1 MNKLWVAI
9 GAALILAGCGSD
21 EVRNSKQDLEMRRQI
36 EQENAA
42 REARVRQEQE
52 ELAKIRAEQH
62 KRDEAGQRAAQAEAP
77 VIRPIE
83 QSNIEQEPIKEP
95 ETTAVPPMDP
105 SKAFA
110 TRTIY
115 YEYDAYNVKEEYLA
129 VMQAHSKFLL
139 AHKDVK
145 MRVEGNCDERGS
157 REYNLALGQR
167 RADSVK
173 RALMLMGVPARQI
186 EAVSFGSEKPKA
198 TTHDEQAY
206 AENRRSDLVYVGGET
221 ATR

>member
-9 GAALILAGCGSD
+9 GVALIVAGCGSN
-21 EVRNSKQDLEMRRQI
+21 EVRNSPTDLEQRRAI

-52 ELAKIRAEQH
+52 ELARIREERR

-83 QSNIEQEPIKEP
+83 SANIEQEAIKEP
-95 ETTAVPPMDP
+95 DAGVAMDP

-110 TRTIY
+110 TRIIY
-115 YEYDAYNVKEEYLA
+115 YDYDSYNVKEDYLP

-139 AHKDVK
+139 AHKEVK
-145 MRVEGNCDERGS
+145 LRVEGNCDERGS

-186 EAVSFGSEKPKA
+186 EAVSFGSEKPKS
-198 TTHDEQAY
+198 TSHDEQAY
-206 AENRRSDLVYVGGET
+206 AENRRSDLVYIGGDT
-221 ATR
+221 ALK

>member
-1 MNKLWVAI
+1 MKKLWVAI
-9 GAALILAGCGSD
+9 GVALTITGCGSD
-21 EVRNSKQDLEMRRQI
+21 EVRQSKTDI
-36 EQENAA
+36 EQRRVLDQEAAA
-42 REARVRQEQE
+42 REARVRQEEQ
-52 ELAKIRAEQH
+52 ELARIRAEQR
-62 KRDEAGQRAAQAEAP
+62 KRDEAKSQAEPP
-77 VIRPIE
+77 VVRPIE
-83 QSNIEQEPIKEP
+83 QANIEQEPIKEP
-95 ETTAVPPMDP
+95 EVQMPPVDP
-105 SKAFA
+105 TKAFA

-115 YEYDAYNVKEEYLA
+115 YDYDAYNVKEEYLP

-145 MRVEGNCDERGS
+145 LRIEGNCDERGS

-186 EAVSFGSEKPKA
+186 ETVSYGSEKPKSA
-198 TTHDEQAY
+198 AHDEQAY

-221 ATR
+221 ALR

>member
-9 GAALILAGCGSD
+9 GVALIVAGCGSN
-21 EVRNSKQDLEMRRQI
+21 EVRQSPTDIEQRRAI

-52 ELAKIRAEQH
+52 ELARIREERR

-83 QSNIEQEPIKEP
+83 PATIEQEPIKEP
-95 ETTAVPPMDP
+95 DAGVTIDP

-110 TRTIY
+110 TRIIY
-115 YEYDAYNVKEEYLA
+115 YDYDSYNVKEDYLP

-139 AHKDVK
+139 AHKEVK
-145 MRVEGNCDERGS
+145 LRVEGNCDERGS

-186 EAVSFGSEKPKA
+186 EAVSFGSEKPKS
-198 TTHDEQAY
+198 TNHDEQAY
-206 AENRRSDLVYVGGET
+206 AENRRSDLVYVGGDT
-221 ATR
+221 ALK

>member
-1 MNKLWVAI
+1 MKKLWVAM
-9 GAALILAGCGSD
+9 GVALTMAGCGSD
-21 EVRNSKQDLEMRRQI
+21 EVRQSKTDI
-36 EQENAA
+36 EQRRVLDQEAAA
-42 REARVRQEQE
+42 REARVRQEE
-52 ELAKIRAEQH
+52 AELARIRADQR
-62 KRDEAGQRAAQAEAP
+62 KRDEMKAQNPQAEAP
-77 VIRPIE
+77 VVRPIE
-83 QSNIEQEPIKEP
+83 QANIEQEPIKEP
-95 ETTAVPPMDP
+95 EVQVPPMDAT
-105 SKAFA
+105 KAFA

-115 YEYDAYNVKEEYLA
+115 YDYDAYNVKEEYLP

-145 MRVEGNCDERGS
+145 LRIEGNCDERGS

-186 EAVSFGSEKPKA
+186 ETVSYGSEKPKSSA
-198 TTHDEQAY
+198 HDEQAY

-221 ATR
+221 ALR

>member
-1 MNKLWVAI
+1 MNKLWVA
-9 GAALILAGCGSD
+9 AAVALMLTGCGSD
-21 EVRNSKQDLEMRRQI
+21 EVRSSKTDVELRRQM

-52 ELAKIRAEQH
+52 ELARIRADQR
-62 KRDEAGQRAAQAEAP
+62 KRDEASQKASQAEAP

-83 QSNIEQEPIKEP
+83 PANIEQEPIKEP
-95 ETTAVPPMDP
+95 EAQIPPMDP

-115 YEYDAYNVKEEYLA
+115 YDYDAYNVKEEYLA

-145 MRVEGNCDERGS
+145 LRIEGNCDERGS
-157 REYNLALGQR
+157 REYNLAIGARRAQALESRLHLLGVNPAQVETMSFGKERPKASGNNEQAWAQNR
-167 RADSVK
+167 RAD
-173 RALMLMGVPARQI
+173 
-186 EAVSFGSEKPKA
+186 
-198 TTHDEQAY
+198 
-206 AENRRSDLVYVGGET
+206 LVY
-221 ATR
+221 R

>member
-1 MNKLWVAI
+1 MKKFWVII
-9 GAALILAGCGSD
+9 GVALMLSGCGSD
-21 EVRNSKQDLEMRRQI
+21 EIRSSKTDLEMRRQM

-52 ELAKIRAEQH
+52 ELSRIRAEQR
-62 KRDEAGQRAAQAEAP
+62 KREEARQRAAQAEAP

-83 QSNIEQEPIKEP
+83 QANIEQEPIKEP
-95 ETTAVPPMDP
+95 ETAAPPIDP
-105 SKAFA
+105 TKAFA

-115 YEYDAYNVKEEYLA
+115 YDYDAYNVREEYLS

-139 AHKDVK
+139 AHKEVK
-145 MRVEGNCDERGS
+145 LRVEGNCDERGS

-198 TTHDEQAY
+198 TAHDEQAY
-206 AENRRSDLVYVGGET
+206 AENRRSDLVYVGGDT
-221 ATR
+221 ALR

>member
-1 MNKLWVAI
+1 MNKLWVA
-9 GAALILAGCGSD
+9 AAVALMLTGCGSD
-21 EVRNSKQDLEMRRQI
+21 EVRSSKTDVELRRQM

-52 ELAKIRAEQH
+52 ELARIRADQR
-62 KRDEAGQRAAQAEAP
+62 KRDEASQKASQAEAP

-83 QSNIEQEPIKEP
+83 PANIEQEPIKEP
-95 ETTAVPPMDP
+95 EAQIPPMDP

-115 YEYDAYNVKEEYLA
+115 YDYDAYNVKEEYLA

-145 MRVEGNCDERGS
+145 LRIEGNCDERGS

-186 EAVSFGSEKPKA
+186 ETVSFGSEKPKA
-198 TTHDEQAY
+198 TSHDEQAY

-221 ATR
+221 AQR

>member
-9 GAALILAGCGSD
+9 GVALMVSGCGSD
-21 EVRNSKQDLEMRRQI
+21 EVKQSKTDVEQRRQM

-52 ELAKIRAEQH
+52 ELARIREQQR
-62 KRDEAGQRAAQAEAP
+62 KRDEGQRAAQSEAP

-83 QSNIEQEPIKEP
+83 STNIEQEQLKDPNAAPI
-95 ETTAVPPMDP
+95 DP

-110 TRTIY
+110 MRTIY
-115 YEYDAYNVKEEYLA
+115 YEYDSYNVKEEYLS
-129 VMQAHSKFLL
+129 VVQAHGQFLL

-145 MRVEGNCDERGS
+145 LRIEGNCDERGS

-173 RALMLMGVPARQI
+173 RALMLMGVPAQQI
-186 EAVSFGSEKPKA
+186 ETVSFGSEKPKSA
-198 TTHDEQAY
+198 SHDEQAY
-206 AENRRSDLVYVGGET
+206 AENRRSDLVYAGGAT
-221 ATR
+221 ALR